1 MHLVHTGNSRSYLSD
16 LVTTT
21 TNIRSIIR
29 FRSAR
34 THRYEPLT
42 TQLEVLFRM
51 LGLALLALPLQYS
64 FEITDSNIFKSKLEK
79 FLKCLKTRSLHCDSF
94 LPLVSKRWTAW
105 IESNRIDELG
115 YTIRLLQ
122 FGRCFWDGPWHAASS
137 RYCYASYIAC
147 RV

>member
-64 FEITDSNIFKSKLEK
+64 FEITDSNIFKRKLEK
-79 FLKCLKTRSLHCDSF
+79 FLKCLKTCSLHCDSF

-105 IESNRIDELG
+105 IELN
-115 YTIRLLQ
+115 
-122 FGRCFWDGPWHAASS
+122 
-137 RYCYASYIAC
+137 
-147 RV
+147 